1 MADLTTSITE
11 SVTINGSVRGSTNSQ
26 TITGVVDVYER
37 NVTVP
42 TSEVTLYSTHSTTV
56 AGATLDKDLIK
67 YVRITNLDTTN
78 FIMLRISND
87 ANDEFLYKLG
97 LGESFILHNHSGS
110 MNGTENA
117 VASTGGL
124 EKITDVTA
132 QSDTAACS
140 VEVFVASA

>member
-1 MADLTTSITE
+1 MADLTTTITE
-11 SVTINGSVRGSTNSQ
+11 SVTINGTNRGNTITQ
-26 TITGVVDVYER
+26 TITGILDVFER

-42 TSEVTLYSTHSTTV
+42 TSEVNLYSTHSTTV

-67 YVRITNLDTTN
+67 YVRITNTDATN
-78 FIMLRISND
+78 FIMLRVSND
-87 ANDEFLYKLG
+87 ANDEFYYKLG
-97 LGESFILHNHSGS
+97 LGESFVLHNHSGS

-132 QSDTAACS
+132 HADTAACS